1 MAGATSDTTA
11 QGPQLRFAFKG
22 RGIRLT
28 DEIKRTA
35 EHKLSRLGRMEPRA
49 TVLEI
54 EIIARRNPRLHDA
67 FLVEGALVIPRTT
80 FRAHAE
86 APDVP
91 SAVDRLAE
99 RLERQVRD
107 HHSRRRTRPAGRSD
121 GLESAHA

>member
-1 MAGATSDTTA
+1 MTGPTTD
-11 QGPQLRFAFKG
+11 GSSPTPRMGFTFKG
-22 RGIRLT
+22 RGHRLT

-49 TVLEI
+49 TLLEV
-54 EIIARRNPRLHDA
+54 EVIAQRNPRLPA
-67 FLVEGALVIPRTT
+67 FRIEGALVIPRTT
-80 FRAHAE
+80 FRAHGE
-86 APDVP
+86 GPDVP
-91 SAVDRLAE
+91 TAIDQLAG